1 MNNRNNY
8 MVTKADVVIA
18 LWNGNP
24 SGTSNTIQMA
34 KNQGKKIRVVD
45 PSNPK

>member
-1 MNNRNNY
+1 

-18 LWNGNP
+18 IWNETP
-24 SGTSNTIQMA
+24 SGTANTIQMA
-34 KNQGKKIRVVD
+34 KQQGKKIRIIN